1 LGLGCCE
8 LLVRGIAAVWRMAT
22 HNRNAAVDGM
32 TRAEQ
37 IVRFFLENSEHYKW
51 EGEPLTKPNATGE
64 YICEIGPSGPLL
76 SIEHREKRV
85 KLWTAAFERSGL

>member
-1 LGLGCCE
+1 
-8 LLVRGIAAVWRMAT
+8 MAT

-51 EGEPLTKPNATGE
+51 EGEPLTK
-64 YICEIGPSGPLL
+64 
-76 SIEHREKRV
+76 REGRIR
-85 KLWTAAFERSGL
+85 LRDWAERPVAPG